1 MVLDSVSF
9 LKHDYLLVSH
19 KTASYKIKLR
29 IVKVARGAS
38 YSNKGKDN
46 KETEV
51 LYEEEKISA
60 YNKYQNQLNE
70 EISRFKDMLTHIV
83 LNEAVIAFNESSI
96 VINEM
101 ERRNVK

>member
-1 MVLDSVSF
+1 MIHDSVSF

-19 KTASYKIKLR
+19 KTANYKIKLR
-29 IVKVARGAS
+29 IVKVLKGVGYLS
-38 YSNKGKDN
+38 KGKDN
-46 KETEV
+46 KDTVV

-60 YNKYQNQLNE
+60 YSKYHNQLNE
-70 EISRFKDMLTHIV
+70 EISRFKDMLTHFV
-83 LNEAVIAFNESSI
+83 LNEAVIAFHESSR

>member
-1 MVLDSVSF
+1 MILDSVSF

-19 KTASYKIKLR
+19 KTANYKIKLR
-29 IVKVARGAS
+29 IVKVEKGKP
-38 YSNKGKDN
+38 YSNRGKDN

-60 YNKYQNQLNE
+60 YNKYNDQLNE
-70 EISRFKDMLTHIV
+70 EINRFKDMLTNVV
-83 LNEAVIAFNESSI
+83 LNEAVIAFNESSL

-101 ERRNVK
+101 ERRNDK